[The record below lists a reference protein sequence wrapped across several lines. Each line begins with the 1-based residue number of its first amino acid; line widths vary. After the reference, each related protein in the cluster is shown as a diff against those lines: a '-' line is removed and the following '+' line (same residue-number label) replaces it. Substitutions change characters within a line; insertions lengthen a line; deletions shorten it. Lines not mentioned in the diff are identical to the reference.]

1 MNIGGPM
8 ALSVLGKPRRK
19 KDRIIEYR
27 EFQSRWKCGGACV
40 VFHNQLDM
48 LVGVD
53 LVLHS
58 DCPAKS

>member
-1 MNIGGPM
+1 M